1 MNAETLMFLGGI
13 AVFSLTIY
21 WVRSRDLSEKHA
33 ILWTILAFILLV
45 CGLFPNLIMSFA
57 NRSHLSYAAAVL
69 FMALAAIYI
78 YSFSVS
84 VSLTW
89 HQRRNTRLTQEI
101 ALLESRVERL
111 EQIFLESQNQTGV
124 DATGRDER
132 ANIVPQ
138 TPPVIPRS

>member
-1 MNAETLMFLGGI
+1 MNAETLMFVGGV

-45 CGLFPNLIMSFA
+45 CGLFPNLVMSFA
-57 NRSHLSYAAAVL
+57 NKSHLSYSAAVL
-69 FMALAAIYI
+69 FVALAAIYI
-78 YSFSVS
+78 FSFSVS

-101 ALLESRVERL
+101 ALLESRVEML
-111 EQIFLESQNQTGV
+111 EQIFLEPLRQTSV
-124 DATGRDER
+124 DASGHNER
-132 ANIVPQ
+132 ANTMPQ